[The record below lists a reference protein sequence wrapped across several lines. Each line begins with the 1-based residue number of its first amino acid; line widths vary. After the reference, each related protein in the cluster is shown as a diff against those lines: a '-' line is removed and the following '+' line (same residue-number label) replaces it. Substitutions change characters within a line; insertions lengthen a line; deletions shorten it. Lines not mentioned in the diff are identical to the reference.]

1 MFRSV
6 EWERERTQ
14 LLGRRISELG
24 LSAHGTRVERL
35 AARLYAELAERNL
48 AFRPPVYLSDQ
59 WGCPDG
65 APLIGVPFYLADE
78 RLERIEAEH
87 AGSIESDDEA
97 MRYLRHEAGHALNY
111 AFRLH
116 ERESF
121 GVLFGDYARPYR
133 EHYAADPLSREYVR
147 HILGWYAQ
155 KHPDEDFA
163 ETFAVWLTPGLD
175 WRTDYAGW
183 PALAKLEWVDE
194 LMRDVAALTPAVPE
208 LSDDDL
214 PVEAMHWTVAEHY
227 ADDEPIA
234 VGDARQ
240 FDGDLRRIF
249 AFTDDAPSGER
260 AELYLER
267 HEGELV
273 SRVSYW
279 AGVAPAAARA
289 LMGALQRR
297 ASALHLRVAGLEAAT
312 LIELTAFG
320 TALLNL
326 LGLRYTGS
334 SPSALLMAGD
344 KRLTKKVLS
353 FHKILTPEF
362 ATLYRGALD
371 HAGDLKFPLIVKP
384 PQEDASLGITSKSVV
399 RDVRELLGTMDS
411 LQREFQSPV
420 LVEEFV
426 EGREFYVG
434 VLGNASPVALPVIEL
449 DFSAFPP
456 DRPKVASWEA
466 KWGEGGT
473 GGAGESG
480 AEFAGTTS
488 VFPTDV
494 PTELA
499 ERMQKVAIEAFNA
512 LRLRDYGRV
521 DLRVTAAE
529 EIYVI
534 EVNPNCYLE
543 QTGEFARAAEE
554 AGIAHDALVARILE
568 LAQGRYTR

>member
-1 MFRSV
+1 M

-194 LMRDVAALTPAVPE
+194 LMRDVGALTPAVPE
-208 LSDDDL
+208 LSDDDI

-249 AFTDDAPSGER
+249 AFTDDAPSGEL

-279 AGVAPAAARA
+279 AGVAPAVARA
-289 LMGALQRR
+289 LMSALQRR

-320 TALLNL
+320 TAVLL
-326 LGLRYTGS
+326 
-334 SPSALLMAGD
+334 
-344 KRLTKKVLS
+344 
-353 FHKILTPEF
+353 H
-362 ATLYRGALD
+362 
-371 HAGDLKFPLIVKP
+371 
-384 PQEDASLGITSKSVV
+384 
-399 RDVRELLGTMDS
+399 
-411 LQREFQSPV
+411 
-420 LVEEFV
+420 
-426 EGREFYVG
+426 
-434 VLGNASPVALPVIEL
+434 
-449 DFSAFPP
+449 
-456 DRPKVASWEA
+456 W
-466 KWGEGGT
+466 
-473 GGAGESG
+473 
-480 AEFAGTTS
+480 
-488 VFPTDV
+488 
-494 PTELA
+494 
-499 ERMQKVAIEAFNA
+499 
-512 LRLRDYGRV
+512 
-521 DLRVTAAE
+521 
-529 EIYVI
+529 
-534 EVNPNCYLE
+534 
-543 QTGEFARAAEE
+543 
-554 AGIAHDALVARILE
+554 
-568 LAQGRYTR
+568 RYTRVADAPSHSTTT